1 MIVRIMGEGQ
11 FRIPGA
17 VLDEMNEVDNAIV
30 NAIAKDDQK
39 HFESLMKKLHGLV
52 MGKGKPVPAE
62 EIVESD
68 IILPPSDSTI
78 DEVRDL
84 FSGEGFIPD

>member
-17 VLDEMNEVDNAIV
+17 VLDEMNDVDNAIV
-30 NAIAKDDQK
+30 EAIAKGEEQQ
-39 HFESLMKKLHGLV
+39 FATLMEQLHTLV
-52 MGKGKPVPAE
+52 LTKGKPLPIE

-68 IILPPSDSTI
+68 LILPPSDSSI
-78 DEVRDL
+78 DEVREL
-84 FSGEGFIPD
+84 FSGDGMIPG